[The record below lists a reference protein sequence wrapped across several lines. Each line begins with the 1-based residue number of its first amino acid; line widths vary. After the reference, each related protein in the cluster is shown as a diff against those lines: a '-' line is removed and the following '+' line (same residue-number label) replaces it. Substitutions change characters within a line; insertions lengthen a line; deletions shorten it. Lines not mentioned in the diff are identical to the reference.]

1 METTVTLQPP
11 FEFYLWVWLFAISAL
26 LLSVAFLLIM
36 RHFYKKAQSQVEATK
51 EGPVFI
57 QPSQRV
63 ITNAKG
69 RYVGMIQAV
78 LADYNAKKITKRDG
92 YQKLS
97 IIIRGFVQE
106 TTGINVENYTLYEI
120 KGLGIEKLNKLIEE
134 YYVPEFAE
142 DNRAIRMSFEASC
155 NSAMGVIKTWN

>member
-1 METTVTLQPP
+1 
-11 FEFYLWVWLFAISAL
+11 
-26 LLSVAFLLIM
+26 
-36 RHFYKKAQSQVEATK
+36 
-51 EGPVFI
+51 
-57 QPSQRV
+57 
-63 ITNAKG
+63 
-69 RYVGMIQAV
+69 MIQAV

-92 YQKLS
+92 YQRLS

-142 DNRAIRMSFEASC
+142 DNRATKMSLEASC